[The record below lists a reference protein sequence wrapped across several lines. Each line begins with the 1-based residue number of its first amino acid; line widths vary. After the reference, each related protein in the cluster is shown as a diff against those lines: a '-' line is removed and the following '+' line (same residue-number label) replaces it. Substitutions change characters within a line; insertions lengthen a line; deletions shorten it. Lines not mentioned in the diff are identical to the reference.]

1 MERRPTHQPSR
12 RQGLTPCRRIAHRRG
27 SNRRAAY
34 RDAGITLI
42 EVLVAFI
49 VLMVTVIPL
58 SYLLTSTLASAS
70 TARRREA
77 ALQLADSWVEIL
89 SNTTPPTGLDGT
101 ILQGWNTPSVPSG
114 AIAPRS
120 TSVAGT
126 NFTVSADYSYQSVNQ
141 TGQSDLCTDEEPPSP
156 NHPGVIQL
164 QIRVTWDNGNQQLFD
179 TTNIN
184 YPKPGLQTQGFI
196 AVQVTNAGGLDAHG
210 NTAAQRLE
218 AVNINVSGGGL
229 GATTLSLNPDPNG
242 CAFVQVPPAT
252 GYIVAVQQPTSGALS
267 DYSGIPPFVDLNGN
281 TSDSYTETVNV
292 TAETTVAVTYDEG
305 IGTSISYGGAS
316 AVAGGVECPGSSSLN
331 CLTLGNGSPNAVAAW
346 VGTSSSWASTTLAGT
361 TTIAQVACTSG
372 DSTCVGVGDE
382 MGSGSTGV
390 ILTTSTNFGAVNA
403 DQPPSGVT
411 DITSVACPSTNGCYT
426 LGKTSTGPVLLAG
439 AVGQTG
445 GNSDYWTIVA
455 PTSTTFSSLSSLACP
470 TTTTCVVG
478 ESASVSGGATTAG
491 VLRLDGDPAGLA
503 TSHSWTPT
511 FTPEIVPSTLQ
522 SVGQIACP
530 STSECE
536 ATAVGDSTS
545 PSDPTIL
552 TASIGT
558 APDQWVGESTFPTG
572 TGSITGLSC
581 TSSDCVAIG
590 TVASGGPAIW
600 TGNLATSGSPHDW
613 AAVPAGTNGLPTG
626 VSAVTSVGCG
636 IPSGTDTAACVVAAT
651 PNSQS
656 APALLLEGSLTGSW
670 VWNST
675 TASTS
680 SSVLYYTGVACEAPG
695 SAGSLCTAAGATAS
709 GPVVV
714 TASGPSSSSWSVATP
729 SSLPGATVTGI
740 PLETSPA
747 TLASWTT
754 RVTQAQAGT
763 SNVSTLSNN
772 LYPLP
777 SGYSI
782 VAGDCSSEAS
792 TWSEGSLMALPG
804 GTATVT
810 VPLGLLPL
818 QVVSSLGSPVA
829 GAAVTL
835 TASWPTA
842 DNCTADTYTLP
853 TTDPQGFTTTS
864 VPYGTYTYS
873 VNGTTVT
880 GTTVTVGPTSVTVSP
895 GATTYLPKPILVLS

>member
-1 MERRPTHQPSR
+1 M
-12 RQGLTPCRRIAHRRG
+12 GGRIHLPDGHRLDH
-27 SNRRAAY
+27 RA
-34 RDAGITLI
+34 
-42 EVLVAFI
+42 VLHF
-49 VLMVTVIPL
+49 
-58 SYLLTSTLASAS
+58 
-70 TARRREA
+70 
-77 ALQLADSWVEIL
+77 
-89 SNTTPPTGLDGT
+89 
-101 ILQGWNTPSVPSG
+101 
-114 AIAPRS
+114 
-120 TSVAGT
+120 
-126 NFTVSADYSYQSVNQ
+126 
-141 TGQSDLCTDEEPPSP
+141 
-156 NHPGVIQL
+156 
-164 QIRVTWDNGNQQLFD
+164 
-179 TTNIN
+179 
-184 YPKPGLQTQGFI
+184 
-196 AVQVTNAGGLDAHG
+196 
-210 NTAAQRLE
+210 QRLC
-218 AVNINVSGGGL
+218 GH
-229 GATTLSLNPDPNG
+229 
-242 CAFVQVPPAT
+242 
-252 GYIVAVQQPTSGALS
+252 
-267 DYSGIPPFVDLNGN
+267 
-281 TSDSYTETVNV
+281 
-292 TAETTVAVTYDEG
+292 
-305 IGTSISYGGAS
+305 
-316 AVAGGVECPGSSSLN
+316 
-331 CLTLGNGSPNAVAAW
+331 
-346 VGTSSSWASTTLAGT
+346 
-361 TTIAQVACTSG
+361 
-372 DSTCVGVGDE
+372 
-382 MGSGSTGV
+382 
-390 ILTTSTNFGAVNA
+390 
-403 DQPPSGVT
+403 
-411 DITSVACPSTNGCYT
+411 
-426 LGKTSTGPVLLAG
+426 
-439 AVGQTG
+439 
-445 GNSDYWTIVA
+445 
-455 PTSTTFSSLSSLACP
+455 
-470 TTTTCVVG
+470 
-478 ESASVSGGATTAG
+478 
-491 VLRLDGDPAGLA
+491 RDGR
-503 TSHSWTPT
+503 
-511 FTPEIVPSTLQ
+511 Q
-522 SVGQIACP
+522 R
-530 STSECE
+530 
-536 ATAVGDSTS
+536 
-545 PSDPTIL
+545 
-552 TASIGT
+552 
-558 APDQWVGESTFPTG
+558 
-572 TGSITGLSC
+572 
-581 TSSDCVAIG
+581 
-590 TVASGGPAIW
+590 GPAIW